1 MATNKT
7 QRTTASVD
15 VFIEAHP
22 REQMR
27 DDSREL
33 VALMR
38 TLTGAEPY
46 MYGPSIIGFGSYH
59 YRYESGREGDAPLLA
74 FSPRKTELVIYVG
87 AAALTDDLL
96 AQLGRHRAT
105 KGCLYVKK
113 LADIHMNVLR
123 RIMERSLEH
132 TLATYGRT
140 Y

>member
-7 QRTTASVD
+7 QRTTASVG

-33 VALMR
+33 IALMR

-59 YRYESGREGDAPLLA
+59 YRYESGREGDRRCWPSA
-74 FSPRKTELVIYVG
+74 R
-87 AAALTDDLL
+87 
-96 AQLGRHRAT
+96 GRP
-105 KGCLYVKK
+105 
-113 LADIHMNVLR
+113 
-123 RIMERSLEH
+123 SW
-132 TLATYGRT
+132 
-140 Y
+140 